1 MKKTLLLLFSL
12 IAFSLAATAQQQ
24 QRGKFNPEEFKAKLE
39 SFITQEANLTPAE
52 AQAFFPIYHEMK
64 GKQRGIQHKI
74 FRLKK
79 NAPAEDA
86 DETEYAI
93 IIQKI
98 NDLGVEMAELG
109 VTYYKALC
117 KAVPPHKVY
126 AAMRAEDKFHRKMLE
141 GFGPGQ
147 NRREEGKTR

>member
-12 IAFSLAATAQQQ
+12 IAFSLAATAQQP

-74 FRLKK
+74 FRMKL
-79 NAPAEDA
+79 
-86 DETEYAI
+86 
-93 IIQKI
+93 
-98 NDLGVEMAELG
+98 
-109 VTYYKALC
+109 
-117 KAVPPHKVY
+117 
-126 AAMRAEDKFHRKMLE
+126 
-141 GFGPGQ
+141 
-147 NRREEGKTR
+147 